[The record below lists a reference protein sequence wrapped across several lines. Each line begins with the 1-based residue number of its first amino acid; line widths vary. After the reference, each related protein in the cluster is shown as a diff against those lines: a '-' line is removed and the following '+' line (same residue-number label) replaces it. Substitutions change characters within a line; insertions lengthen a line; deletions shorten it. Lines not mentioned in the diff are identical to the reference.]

1 MYLRTVMRS
10 RGIGAGRVSRRF
22 FGLRRFFW
30 LMRWRLAAVWAR
42 RLSPSASAR
51 LAVSL
56 HLRSGMPS
64 AWPLM
69 RHRNGYVREAALNA
83 LEVPIVSAEELRE
96 LADRLNDWVP
106 EVRTAALAAARR
118 LFATAST
125 DAVVAAAPYLL
136 SRWSLWQRWEPP
148 AIAEVDAL
156 LGRPDVVR
164 QLASG
169 LMSARNGGV
178 GRQLQ
183 HLLRHEWIDGFLVE
197 LARGA
202 VQPQVRKVAFQ
213 TLLAGEARWRSPHV
227 KRAEE
232 LRYAIYKSGL
242 TFEHRPLTVHVDRNV
257 LVEAGLRDRFA
268 SVRWLAAGAL
278 VESSVQ
284 VAGEEQ
290 AIARLLKDKSRS
302 VRERGQFLARG
313 ASVANGD

>member
-1 MYLRTVMRS
+1 MYLRRVMRS
-10 RGIGAGRVSRRF
+10 RGIGGRARVTAVFLATAAFLVDPLASGGGLGEAPKSVSFRSS
-22 FGLRRFFW
+22 GGK
-30 LMRWRLAAVWAR
+30 LA
-42 RLSPSASAR
+42 
-51 LAVSL
+51 LAV
-56 HLRSGMPS
+56 RNAVGMAPD
-64 AWPLM
+64 
-69 RHRNGYVREAALNA
+69 AAQKWICARGRPQRPRGSNCLCRRVA
-83 LEVPIVSAEELRE
+83 R
-96 LADRLNDWVP
+96 ADRLNDWVP

-125 DAVVAAAPYLL
+125 DIVVAAAPYLL

-156 LGRPDVVR
+156 LGQPDVVR
-164 QLASG
+164 QLTSG
-169 LMSARNGGV
+169 LMRARNGEA

-284 VAGEEQ
+284 VVREEQ

-302 VRERGQFLARG
+302 VRERGQFLARR